1 LIGGREAVSG
11 LCGDYVPLD
20 YVPLDYVPLDYVPL
34 DYVPLDYVRERIER
48 IRRLRGY

>member
-34 DYVPLDYVRERIER
+34 DYVRERIER